1 MTVRYLLLA
10 RQVFLSFLLKD
21 SADEILCFPFFHL
34 MILLYAPFLNYLI
47 IKYITTPNVP
57 KIRKKEKKAGKC
69 APIFIYLFIYF
80 LQSKKSTLKGRKII
94 S

>member
-34 MILLYAPFLNYLI
+34 IILLYAPFLNYLI

-57 KIRKKEKKAGKC
+57 KIRKKSQASVH
-69 APIFIYLFIYF
+69 PFLFIYLFIFYKAKN
-80 LQSKKSTLKGRKII
+80 QR
-94 S
+94 

>member
-57 KIRKKEKKAGKC
+57 KIRKKRKKGRQVC
-69 APIFIYLFIYF
+69 THFYLSIYLF
-80 LQSKKSTLKGRKII
+80 STKQKINAEG
-94 S
+94 